1 MLIEE
6 VLIASVDVFGEPEVA
21 TGWIGL
27 TTGLDLGLRR
37 RLLDQGLSHFT
48 KLQLNQF

>member
-6 VLIASVDVFGEPEVA
+6 ALIASVDVFDELEVA
-21 TGWIGL
+21 TGWISL
-27 TTGLDLGLRR
+27 TAGLDLRLRR